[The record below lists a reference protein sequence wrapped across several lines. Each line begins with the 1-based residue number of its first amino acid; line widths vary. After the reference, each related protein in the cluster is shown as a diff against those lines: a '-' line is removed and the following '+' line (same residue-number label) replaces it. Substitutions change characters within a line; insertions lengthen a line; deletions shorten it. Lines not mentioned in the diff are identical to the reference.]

1 MENTNSE
8 PKKRKDFFV
17 ILAVAYF
24 ALPNLIFL
32 ATWIRPWIGIPAALA
47 VAFFLIIIF
56 REGVGLV
63 SPPSLDRNTMI
74 FIVALA
80 LFWTLLAGVGGFAPQ
95 SEDYIKHNLVFH
107 DLVHSAWP
115 VNYALPGG
123 GQNYLCYSV
132 GYYLV
137 PGSLAKIFGD
147 AVLPLATFF
156 WSAFG
161 VGLFF
166 YWVARFNAKTN
177 PGPKMTLVIFLL
189 CAVTGIVWFAFKN
202 HAFSGAR
209 DYMIKL
215 GLVNSYLDSFT
226 RLEFQPQHTITGWL
240 GAALLAELIWV
251 QKNPRAAAFVWS
263 LTLLWSVLTSAG
275 LLLLPLAALR
285 RVRLPD
291 YFTPANLIGGG
302 MLVAVMGIYY
312 QGHTGLSYDAPIW
325 KLSNGAD
332 WLMYYALFLVFQLS
346 LVALIWLV
354 DSRYSVLKEWRTL
367 FLWSAIFLILLPLF
381 RVGYWSDL
389 RLEGASPALVFI
401 ALGASRCFNKEFFQ
415 FRKPLF
421 AIFLGV
427 FLLGAIYPAGRP
439 LLNLAKNRDD
449 NSYAG
454 TLRRYGFHNLTEIY
468 DPTAPTFNAAEQY
481 LGRTDSVA
489 ARWLMR

>member
-1 MENTNSE
+1 MENSNSE
-8 PKKRKDFFV
+8 PKKRRDFFV

-47 VAFFLIIIF
+47 VAFFLF
-56 REGVGLV
+56 RFFLENDGSV
-63 SPPSLDRNTMI
+63 SPPSLDRPTII
-74 FIVALA
+74 FIAVLA

-115 VNYALPGG
+115 VNYALPAG
-123 GQNYLCYSV
+123 GQSYLCYSV

-137 PGSLAKIFGD
+137 PCSLAKIFGE
-147 AVLPLATFF
+147 AVLPLATFL
-156 WSAFG
+156 WAAFG

-166 YWVARFNAKTN
+166 FWVARFNAKIN
-177 PGPKMTLVIFLL
+177 PGPKWTVLIFLL
-189 CAVTGIVWFAFKN
+189 CAVTGLVWFAFKN
-202 HAFSGAR
+202 HAFPGAR
-209 DYMIKL
+209 DYMVKL
-215 GLVNSYLDSFT
+215 GLINSYLDSFT
-226 RLEFQPQHTITGWL
+226 RLAFQPQHTITGWL

-285 RVRLPD
+285 RVRFVD

-302 MLVAVMGIYY
+302 ALVAIMGIFY
-312 QGHTGLSYDAPIW
+312 QGHTGLSYNAPIW

-332 WLMYYALFLVFQLS
+332 WLVYYPLFLVFQLGLIP
-346 LVALIWLV
+346 LVWLI
-354 DSRYSVLKEWRTL
+354 DRRYSILKEWRTL
-367 FLWSAIFLILLPLF
+367 FLWSAIFLVALPLL

-401 ALGASRCFNKEFFQ
+401 ALGASRCFNREFFQ

-421 AIFLGV
+421 AIFLCV
-427 FLLGAIYPAGRP
+427 FLIGAVYPAGRP
-439 LLNLAKNRDD
+439 LLNLAQNRADH
-449 NSYAG
+449 SYAG
-454 TLRRYGFHNLTEIY
+454 TLQKYGFHNLTEIF
-468 DPTAPTFNAAEQY
+468 DPTAPSFNAAEQY
-481 LGRTDSVA
+481 LGRKESPA
-489 ARWLMR
+489 ACWLLR